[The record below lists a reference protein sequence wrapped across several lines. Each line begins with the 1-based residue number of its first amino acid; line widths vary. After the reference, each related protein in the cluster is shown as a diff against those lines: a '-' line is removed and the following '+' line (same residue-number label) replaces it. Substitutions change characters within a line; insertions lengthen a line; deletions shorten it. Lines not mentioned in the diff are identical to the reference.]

1 MLLLTVL
8 KSLICI
14 RFKGEK
20 INCFYHWGDKSFSW
34 GQESLEDF
42 KADLNSKVIGYNNEL
57 YYKYQFVH
65 FPKKWDRYSRQAT
78 HYSPREHLLTN
89 YSNQEL
95 IFDLEGIIPDT
106 YELSQNLDFRLETIT
121 LVLITTL
128 YFSLISE

>member
-1 MLLLTVL
+1 MLLLPIL
-8 KSLICI
+8 KSLIYI
-14 RFKGEK
+14 RLKGDK

-42 KADLNSKVIGYNNEL
+42 KADLNSKAAGYGNEL

-78 HYSPREHLLTN
+78 HYAPRENLSTN
-89 YSNQEL
+89 YLNQEL
-95 IFDLEGIIPDT
+95 KFDLEGIIPDT
-106 YELSQNLDFRLETIT
+106 YELSQNIDFRLEIVT

-128 YFSLISE
+128 YFALVSE